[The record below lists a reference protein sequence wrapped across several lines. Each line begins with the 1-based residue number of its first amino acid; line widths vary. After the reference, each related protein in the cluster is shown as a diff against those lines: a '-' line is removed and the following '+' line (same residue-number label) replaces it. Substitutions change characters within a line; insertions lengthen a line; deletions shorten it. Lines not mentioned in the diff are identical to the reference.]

1 MPAFYIIPFVL
12 ILAADQITKLLV
24 AARLEVG
31 QSVPAINGLFD
42 ITYVQNQGAAFGI
55 LQGRKLTLILVTVV
69 IFVFLIIYA
78 LRRNTSSW
86 WLMWSLTL
94 ITSGGIGNLIDRIF
108 NNGLVVDFIDVR
120 IINFPIFNFADICA
134 VCGAG
139 LLLLTVII
147 DEIRE
152 LKRKKSSPE
161 DDETAEE
168 IADDE

>member
-31 QSVPAINGLFD
+31 QSVPAINGLFE

-94 ITSGGIGNLIDRIF
+94 ITSGGIGNLIDRVAL
-108 NNGLVVDFIDVR
+108 GYVRDFIDVSF
-120 IINFPIFNFADICA
+120 IEFPVFN
-134 VCGAG
+134 
-139 LLLLTVII
+139 
-147 DEIRE
+147 
-152 LKRKKSSPE
+152 
-161 DDETAEE
+161 
-168 IADDE
+168 IADCGVTIGAVMMVLYIMVEEHRRSEEDFFDGDPE